1 MTNTSA
7 PKGNDE
13 RPLHEILR
21 QHARER
27 PEKPACIWYGRA
39 VTFLELDRAS
49 DAFAA
54 RLQQLGVAKGEP
66 VALFMNNCPQYM
78 MAQYGIQ
85 KIGAIASPCGALNK
99 EHELAYQLD
108 DLGARVIVAAE
119 PLLPIVRQVRDRTKL
134 EHVFVVRYA
143 DLLPER
149 PQIGVPDELL
159 GSAPEPIDTA
169 GDTEDFL
176 AVTTSGARPG
186 AVAIDMN
193 DTALMIY
200 TSGSTGRPKGAMLSY
215 RNVIYKTAAT
225 VNCNGIGADDVL
237 LSIAPLYHIA
247 GMVMGVNAPV
257 YAGATSVLLY
267 RFDPLVTAQA
277 IDRYQVSWWYSVAP
291 MNVAITQLPN
301 ISDFKLSSLRVNPVT
316 SFGIDWTEVLARQWQ
331 AVASNCESF
340 EAAYGLTET
349 HTVDTFMPRQAV
361 RWGTHGKPVPGN
373 EIRIVDPDSGT
384 DTPAGVPGE
393 IVIRGA
399 GVFKGYRNRPDATA
413 ETLRNG
419 WLHTGD
425 MGRLDADGYL
435 TFMGRFKEM
444 IKVSGYSVFPE
455 EVESILNKHPSVA
468 ASAVIGMPDATK
480 GEVVKAF
487 IVLAPRT
494 ELDSTQ
500 LVAWARQNMAPYKV
514 PRDVSFVTELPR
526 SPAGKLLRRLL
537 KD

>member
-7 PKGNDE
+7 PTGNDE

-21 QHARER
+21 LHARER

-78 MAQYGIQ
+78 MAQFGIQ

-119 PLLPIVRQVRDRTKL
+119 PLLPIVRQVRDKTKL
-134 EHVFVVRYA
+134 EHVFVVRYT

-159 GSAPEPIDTA
+159 GSAPEQAGAT

-193 DTALMIY
+193 DTALMVY

-291 MNVAITQLPN
+291 MNVAITQIPN

-316 SFGIDWTEVLARQWQ
+316 SFGIDWTEALARQWQ

-349 HTVDTFMPRQAV
+349 HTVDTFMPRTAV

-373 EIRIVDPDSGT
+373 AIRIVDPDSGT

-393 IVIRGA
+393 IVIRGP

-413 ETLRNG
+413 EALRNG

-468 ASAVIGMPDATK
+468 ASAVIAMPDATK

-494 ELDSTQ
+494 ELDSAQ

>member
-1 MTNTSA
+1 MSA
-7 PKGNDE
+7 PNDTLE
-13 RPLHEILR
+13 QPLHEMLR
-21 QHARER
+21 RHARGR

-39 VTFLELDRAS
+39 ITFLELDRAS

-54 RLQQLGVAKGEP
+54 RLQQLGVDKGEP
-66 VALFMNNCPQYM
+66 VALFMNNCPQYL

-119 PLLPIVRQVRDRTKL
+119 PLLPIVNQVRDKTKL

-143 DLLPER
+143 DLLPEQ
-149 PQIGVPDELL
+149 PPIGVPDELL
-159 GSAPEPIDTA
+159 AFGPERA
-169 GDTEDFL
+169 GTSGEIEDFL
-176 AVTTSGARPG
+176 SVAASGASPRD
-186 AVAIDMN
+186 VAIDMN

-215 RNVIYKTAAT
+215 RNVIFKTAAT
-225 VNCNGIGADDVL
+225 VNCNGIGTDDVL

-257 YAGATSVLLY
+257 YAGATSVLLF

-301 ISDFKLSSLRVNPVT
+301 ISDFGLRSLRVNPVT
-316 SFGIDWTEVLARQWQ
+316 SFGIDWTEALARQWQ
-331 AVASNCESF
+331 AVAPNCESF

-349 HTVDTFMPRQAV
+349 HTVDTFMPRNAI
-361 RWGTHGKPVPGN
+361 RWGTHGRPVPGN
-373 EIRIVDPDSGT
+373 EIRIVDPDSGA
-384 DTPAGVPGE
+384 DKPADVPGE
-393 IVIRGA
+393 IVIRGP

-425 MGRLDADGYL
+425 MGRVDAGGYL

-455 EVESILNKHPSVA
+455 EVESILNKHPDVA
-468 ASAVIGMPDATK
+468 ASAVIGVPDATR

-487 IVLAPRT
+487 VVLAPRA
-494 ELDSTQ
+494 ELDTAR

>member
-1 MTNTSA
+1 MTNTST
-7 PKGNDE
+7 PIGNDE

-21 QHARER
+21 RHARER

-39 VTFLELDRAS
+39 ITFLELDRAS

-85 KIGAIASPCGALNK
+85 KIGAVASPCGALNK

-119 PLLPIVRQVRDRTKL
+119 PLLPIVHQVRDKTKL
-134 EHVFVVRYA
+134 EHVFVVRYQ

-159 GSAPEPIDTA
+159 GSAPGPASAT

-176 AVTTSGARPG
+176 TVAASGARPD

-215 RNVIYKTAAT
+215 RNVIFKTAAT
-225 VNCNGIGADDVL
+225 VNCNGIGTDDVL

-301 ISDFKLSSLRVNPVT
+301 ISDSRLSSLRVNPVT
-316 SFGIDWTEVLARQWQ
+316 SFGIDWTEALAKKWQ

-349 HTVDTFMPRQAV
+349 HTVDTFMPRTAV

-373 EIRIVDPDSGT
+373 EIRIIDPDTRT
-384 DTPAGVPGE
+384 DTPTGTPGE
-393 IVIRGA
+393 IVIRGP

-413 ETLRNG
+413 EALRDG

-425 MGRLDADGYL
+425 MGRLDAEGYL

-468 ASAVIGMPDATK
+468 ASAVIGMPDAAK

-487 IVLAPRT
+487 IVLASHA
-494 ELDSTQ
+494 ELGSAQ